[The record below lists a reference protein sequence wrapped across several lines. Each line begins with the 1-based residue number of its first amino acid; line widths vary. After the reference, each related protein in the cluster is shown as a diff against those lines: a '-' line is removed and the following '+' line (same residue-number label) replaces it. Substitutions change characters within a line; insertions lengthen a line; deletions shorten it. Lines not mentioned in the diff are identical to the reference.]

1 MPNNFKAISLK
12 KSKSSEITKSGHE
25 NKSKSEEVSGIR
37 NIREV
42 PKKERVEENTPRQ
55 PSQPSMTVLPSK
67 DVDECAF
74 ALGKKMKEMADNSR
88 QKFSNLKRQEEE
100 NRISRE
106 DYINKKIDA
115 IRQKMEN
122 KMKLEEE
129 RKKAKLEHMQ
139 KVAEQRLREIAMR
152 ELAEREA
159 ICKKEILAA
168 IEKVAISKGSWF
180 EVAKILYKAGILQ

>member
-12 KSKSSEITKSGHE
+12 KNKTVEATKSIHE
-25 NKSKSEEVSGIR
+25 NKVKVEEKTDNTNKNMFV
-37 NIREV
+37 NDD
-42 PKKERVEENTPRQ
+42 KKEEQKNKNPIQVSVQ
-55 PSQPSMTVLPSK
+55 TVQNDTDDYS
-67 DVDECAF
+67 F
-74 ALGKKMKEMADNSR
+74 ALGKKMKEMAENSK

-115 IRQKMEN
+115 IRQKMES

-152 ELAEREA
+152 ELAERET

-168 IEKVAISKGSWF
+168 IEKIAISKGSWF
-180 EVAKILYKAGILQ
+180 EVAKMLHKAGILQ

>member
-12 KSKSSEITKSGHE
+12 KSKTPSKIVSSEKDKVDNVETVNNSNVEVK
-25 NKSKSEEVSGIR
+25 KDDRSEEKLFQKSA
-37 NIREV
+37 
-42 PKKERVEENTPRQ
+42 
-55 PSQPSMTVLPSK
+55 QPSMTVLPSK
-67 DVDECAF
+67 DVDDCSF
-74 ALGKKMKEMADNSR
+74 ALGKKMKEMAENSR
-88 QKFSNLKRQEEE
+88 QKFSNLKKQEEE
-100 NRISRE
+100 SRVNRE
-106 DYINKKIDA
+106 DYINKKIA
-115 IRQKMEN
+115 SIRQKMEN

-129 RKKAKLEHMQ
+129 RKKAKLEHMR

-180 EVAKILYKAGILQ
+180 EVAKILHKAGVLQ